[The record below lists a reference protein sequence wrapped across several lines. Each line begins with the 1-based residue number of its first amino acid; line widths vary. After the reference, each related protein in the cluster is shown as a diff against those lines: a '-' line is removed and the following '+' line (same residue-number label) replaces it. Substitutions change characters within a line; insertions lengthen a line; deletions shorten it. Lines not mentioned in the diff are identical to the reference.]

1 METLYPFAIGTA
13 ISIVAGIV
21 IGILMAESRLV
32 EYILDPFV
40 NAFYATPRI
49 ALVPLIML
57 WAGLGTTGKVFILI
71 SNAIFPVFIN
81 TYAGVRD
88 VRGSMLEVGKQ
99 YGATHQQTFF
109 KILLLWAVPFHMTRF
124 RMLFGQDHN
133 GIVVAE

>member
-71 SNAIFPVFIN
+71 SNAIFPVIIN

-88 VRGSMLEVGKQ
+88 VRGSMLEIGRASWREKGCQ
-99 YGATHQQTFF
+99 Y
-109 KILLLWAVPFHMTRF
+109 V
-124 RMLFGQDHN
+124 
-133 GIVVAE
+133 